1 MKERRTDGKC
11 RDGGVVG
18 RRSKVY
24 DQRGMDPR
32 WKAELMEERR
42 DGQRG
47 RRHKKRDGCKN
58 AG

>member
-47 RRHKKRDGCKN
+47 WRHKKRDGCKN